1 MRSSGSRM
9 RKPDGV
15 RRPLWRRTLPYGAG
29 ILALVLLLAAGAA
42 LAQCPM
48 CGQAAEQ
55 AGTSPAAARRT
66 LLQGVFLLLVP
77 AFTVLGGIAA
87 LVLRYL
93 RADRAGRTDPAR

>member
-1 MRSSGSRM
+1 MQA
-9 RKPDGV
+9 PDGARRV
-15 RRPLWRRTLPYGAG
+15 RWRRALPLAVA
-29 ILALVLLLAAGAA
+29 ILALVLVLAAGTA

-93 RADRAGRTDPAR
+93 RADRAD

>member
-1 MRSSGSRM
+1 MRSSGSRGWALDVA
-9 RKPDGV
+9 RAARV
-15 RRPLWRRTLPYGAG
+15 RGAARFAAVG
-29 ILALVLLLAAGAA
+29 LALVLLLAAGVA

-87 LVLRYL
+87 LLLRYI
-93 RADRAGRTDPAR
+93 RADRAGADPTAR

>member
-1 MRSSGSRM
+1 MQA
-9 RKPDGV
+9 PDGA
-15 RRPLWRRTLPYGAG
+15 RRVLWRRALPLAAA
-29 ILALVLLLAAGAA
+29 ILALVLVLAAGTA

-93 RADRAGRTDPAR
+93 RADRAD

>member
-1 MRSSGSRM
+1 LGA
-9 RKPDGV
+9 PPGP
-15 RRPLWRRTLPYGAG
+15 RRAHWRRALPFAAA
-29 ILALVLLLAAGAA
+29 ILALVLVLAAGAA

-93 RADRAGRTDPAR
+93 RADRADRAGRTDR

>member
-1 MRSSGSRM
+1 MRA
-9 RKPDGV
+9 PDGA
-15 RRPLWRRTLPYGAG
+15 RRVLWRRAFPLAAA
-29 ILALVLLLAAGAA
+29 ILALVLVLAAGKA

-93 RADRAGRTDPAR
+93 RADRAD

>member
-1 MRSSGSRM
+1 MRA
-9 RKPDGV
+9 PDGA
-15 RRPLWRRTLPYGAG
+15 RRVLWRRAFPLAAA
-29 ILALVLLLAAGAA
+29 ILALVLVLAAGTA

-93 RADRAGRTDPAR
+93 RADRAD

>member
-1 MRSSGSRM
+1 MQA
-9 RKPDGV
+9 PDGARRV
-15 RRPLWRRTLPYGAG
+15 RWRRALPLAAA
-29 ILALVLLLAAGAA
+29 ILALVLVLAAGTA

-93 RADRAGRTDPAR
+93 RADRAD

>member
-1 MRSSGSRM
+1 MRPPAGA
-9 RKPDGV
+9 
-15 RRPLWRRTLPYGAG
+15 RRPLWRRTLPFAAG
-29 ILALVLLLAAGAA
+29 ILALVLVLAAGAA

-55 AGTSPAAARRT
+55 AGKSPAAARRT

-87 LVLRYL
+87 LVLRYV
-93 RADRAGRTDPAR
+93 RADRADRPDPTR